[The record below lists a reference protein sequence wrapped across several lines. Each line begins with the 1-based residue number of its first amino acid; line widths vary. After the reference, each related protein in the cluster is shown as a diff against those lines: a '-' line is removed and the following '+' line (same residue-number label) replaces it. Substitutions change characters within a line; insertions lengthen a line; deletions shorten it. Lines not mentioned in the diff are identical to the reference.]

1 MWKRH
6 STPTGWCHGAWRC
19 CLQGG
24 VNHCRGW
31 CGRRYSYS
39 RLCRDR
45 LSAQCQCR
53 GFTCVFGKLVSK
65 IKRTRRVHR
74 ILTDPPHY
82 LVTHKRCV
90 VTPQGFKPW
99 TFRTGIW
106 RSIQLSYGAGIV
118 QTESRTPNLFECF
131 AEVQPIFC
139 KDSANREQKVKLA
152 WTFCR
157 GAAYLVQR

>member
-1 MWKRH
+1 MHYLQEAALLFVQYTPNKPH
-6 STPTGWCHGAWRC
+6 LTIIAQKVVQYSTKTAQKVVQFITYNSSQEI
-19 CLQGG
+19 LQPR
-24 VNHCRGW
+24 N
-31 CGRRYSYS
+31 
-39 RLCRDR
+39 
-45 LSAQCQCR
+45 
-53 GFTCVFGKLVSK
+53 LVIK
-65 IKRTRRVHR
+65 IKRTRRIHR